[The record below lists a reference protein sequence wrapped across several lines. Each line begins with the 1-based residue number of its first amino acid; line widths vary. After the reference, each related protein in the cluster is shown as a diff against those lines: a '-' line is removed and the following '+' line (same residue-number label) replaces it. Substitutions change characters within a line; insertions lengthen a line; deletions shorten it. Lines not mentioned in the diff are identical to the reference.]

1 MKKII
6 RLTERDLTR
15 IVKRIIKENDDQEND
30 DQSIIKEKIDSLK
43 KTENK
48 YYNIDNDNVDLV
60 AKKFGKLLA
69 VSKEFF
75 YPGIYNIN
83 ETDEDNFREIW
94 NNITNDTV
102 ENVKIVE
109 FDY

>member
-15 IVKRIIKENDDQEND
+15 IVKRVIKEND

-48 YYNIDNDNVDLV
+48 YYNIDNDNVELV

-75 YPGIYNIN
+75 YPEKSIYKID
-83 ETDEDNFREIW
+83 ETDKDNFREIW
-94 NNITNDTV
+94 NNITNDKV
-102 ENVKIVE
+102 ENVEIVE